1 MVVKSKKPA
10 YFKKLVHLLDT
21 CPKAL
26 IVQVDFVG
34 SKQMQ
39 EIRMALRGKAT
50 ILMGKNTMIR
60 TCLRQHHEVNPDLGL
75 DKLLEAINGNI
86 GFVFCH
92 GDMDEIRKTC
102 TDNKVDAAAKAGVL
116 APCDVELPMGPT
128 GLDPSST
135 NFFQVLNI
143 PTKIVKGA
151 IELTAAV
158 KVCNAGSKV
167 SASQAVLLTKMGIR
181 PFSYGMKVISVFD
194 QGSVFDSAVLDITDE
209 KVISMFMGGVANIAA
224 LSREV
229 GVPTEASMPHMV
241 SAGLKNMAAL
251 CADIDFTFPE
261 IQPLKDFLADP
272 SAFAA
277 AAAASAPAAGGGG
290 GEAKA
295 EAAAA
300 PAQEEEEE
308 EDMDFDLFG

>member
-10 YFKKLVHLLDT
+10 YFAKLVHLLDT

-26 IVQVDFVG
+26 IVQVDNVG

-39 EIRMALRGKAT
+39 EIRIALRGKAT

-102 TDNKVDAAAKAGVL
+102 TDNKVEAAAKAGVL

-143 PTKIVKGA
+143 PTKIVKGS
-151 IELTAAV
+151 IELTTAV
-158 KVCNAGSKV
+158 KVCNEGQKV
-167 SASQAVLLTKMGIR
+167 SASQAVLLTKMGIK
-181 PFSYGMKVISVFD
+181 PFSYAMRVLSVFD
-194 QGSVFDSAVLDITDE
+194 QGSVFDAAVLDITDG
-209 KVISMFMGGVANIAA
+209 KVVSMFMGGVANIAA
-224 LSREV
+224 LSREI
-229 GVPTEASMPHMV
+229 GVPTEASIPHAV
-241 SAGLKNMAAL
+241 SAALKNMAAL

-272 SAFAA
+272 TAFAA
-277 AAAASAPAAGGGG
+277 AAASAAPAAGGGG
-290 GEAKA
+290 GAAKKE
-295 EAAAA
+295 EAA
-300 PAQEEEEE
+300 PVQEEEEE

>member
-1 MVVKSKKPA
+1 
-10 YFKKLVHLLDT
+10 
-21 CPKAL
+21 
-26 IVQVDFVG
+26 
-34 SKQMQ
+34 
-39 EIRMALRGKAT
+39 
-50 ILMGKNTMIR
+50 MIR
-60 TCLRQHHEVNPDLGL
+60 TCLRNHNEVNPDLGL
-75 DKLLEAINGNI
+75 ENLLAAVNGNT
-86 GFVFCH
+86 GFIFCH

-102 TDNKVDAAAKAGVL
+102 TENKVEASAKAGVL

-158 KVCNAGSKV
+158 KVCNVGQKV

-181 PFSYGMKVISVFD
+181 PFSYGMKVISVYD
-194 QGSVFDSAVLDITDE
+194 NGSVFEAAVLDITDDIVV
-209 KVISMFMGGVANIAA
+209 KQFLGSMSNIAA

-229 GVPTEASMPHMV
+229 GVPTEASLPHMV

-272 SAFAA
+272 EAFASAA
-277 AAAASAPAAGGGG
+277 AAAAPV
-290 GEAKA
+290 
-295 EAAAA
+295 AAAVE
-300 PAQEEEEE
+300 EEEEE